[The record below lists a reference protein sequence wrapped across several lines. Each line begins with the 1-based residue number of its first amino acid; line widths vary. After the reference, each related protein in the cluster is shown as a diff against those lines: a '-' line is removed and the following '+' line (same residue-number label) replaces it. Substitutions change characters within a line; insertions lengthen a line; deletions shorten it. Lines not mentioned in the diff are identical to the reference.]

1 MKYSWKA
8 KSNDGSYEAGAT
20 RDFTTKREA
29 YEDMRKAALEKMEWN
44 TGWEDF
50 SDMDEKDWI
59 GYNVKFHRNY
69 IVHESYS
76 GIYTYEIVE
85 IHDKVKLHDREWEVI
100 DKFEPRDMYDWLIAT
115 FDVVGEMWMNNH
127 DGYMVLIEPSGRILK
142 SDI

>member
-1 MKYSWKA
+1 MKYSWRA
-8 KSNDGSYEAGAT
+8 SSNDGCYETQGML
-20 RDFTTKREA
+20 FSTKQEA
-29 YEDMRKAALEKMEWN
+29 YNDMRHYALEKMKWN
-44 TGWEDF
+44 TEWEDVEE
-50 SDMDEKDWI
+50 DDTI
-59 GYNVKFHRNY
+59 GYEVHFSRNK

>member
-1 MKYSWKA
+1 MKYSWRA
-8 KSNDGSYEAGAT
+8 SSNGGCYETQGML
-20 RDFTTKREA
+20 FSTKQEA
-29 YEDMRKAALEKMEWN
+29 YNDMRHYALEKMKWN
-44 TGWEDF
+44 TEWEDVEE
-50 SDMDEKDWI
+50 DDTI
-59 GYNVKFHRNY
+59 GYEVHFSRNK

-76 GIYTYEIVE
+76 GVYTYEIVE
-85 IHDKVKLHDREWEVI
+85 RREMVSLHDREWEVI

>member
-8 KSNDGSYEAGAT
+8 KSNDGCYEAQAYKWFAT
-20 RDFTTKREA
+20 KEDA
-29 YEDMRKAALEKMEWN
+29 YNDMRDEALEKMKWN
-44 TGWEDF
+44 TEFYDVEEEDTLGYSVHF
-50 SDMDEKDWI
+50 SK
-59 GYNVKFHRNY
+59 NK

-76 GIYTYEIVE
+76 GVYTYEIVE
-85 IHDKVKLHDREWEVI
+85 RRETVSLHDREWEVI

-142 SDI
+142 SYI

>member
-1 MKYSWKA
+1 MKYSWRA
-8 KSNDGSYEAGAT
+8 SSNDGCYETQGML
-20 RDFTTKREA
+20 FSTKQEA
-29 YEDMRKAALEKMEWN
+29 YNDMRHYALEKMKWN
-44 TGWEDF
+44 TEWEDVEE
-50 SDMDEKDWI
+50 DDTI
-59 GYNVKFHRNY
+59 GYKVHFSRNK

>member
-8 KSNDGSYEAGAT
+8 SSNDGSYEAQSCRFFDT
-20 RDFTTKREA
+20 REEA
-29 YEDMRKAALEKMEWN
+29 YNDMRNEALEKMKWN
-44 TGWEDF
+44 TEWEDVEEY
-50 SDMDEKDWI
+50 DTI
-59 GYNVKFHRNY
+59 GYEVHFSRNK

-100 DKFEPRDMYDWLIAT
+100 DKFEPREMYDWLIAI
-115 FDVVGEMWMNNH
+115 FDAVGEMWMNNL

>member
-8 KSNDGSYEAGAT
+8 SSNDGCYEAEAS
-20 RDFTTKREA
+20 RKFATKREA
-29 YEDMRKAALEKMEWN
+29 YCDMREEALEKMKWN
-44 TGWEDF
+44 TEWTDVDEEDT
-50 SDMDEKDWI
+50 I
-59 GYNVKFHRNY
+59 GYKVHFSQNK

-85 IHDKVKLHDREWEVI
+85 IHDKVKLHDRDWEVI

>member
-8 KSNDGSYEAGAT
+8 KSDDGCYETQGML
-20 RDFTTKREA
+20 FSTKQEA
-29 YEDMRKAALEKMEWN
+29 YNDMRHYALEKMKWN
-44 TGWEDF
+44 TEWEDVEE
-50 SDMDEKDWI
+50 DDTI
-59 GYNVKFHRNY
+59 GYEVHFSRNK
-69 IVHESYS
+69 IVHKSYS

-85 IHDKVKLHDREWEVI
+85 IHDKVKLHDRDWEVI
-100 DKFEPRDMYDWLIAT
+100 DSFTPKEMYDWLIAT

>member
-8 KSNDGSYEAGAT
+8 KSDDGCYETQGML
-20 RDFTTKREA
+20 FSTKQEA
-29 YEDMRKAALEKMEWN
+29 YNDMRHYALEKMKWN
-44 TGWEDF
+44 TEWEDVEE
-50 SDMDEKDWI
+50 DDTI
-59 GYNVKFHRNY
+59 GYEVHFSRNK

-76 GIYTYEIVE
+76 GIYTYKIVE

-115 FDVVGEMWMNNH
+115 FDGVGEMWMNNH
-127 DGYMVLIEPSGRILK
+127 DGYMVLIEPSGRVLK